1 MTAGQRSSPMLALCT
16 AVLVI
21 ASLYL
26 ARSVFAPVAFA
37 LFIIA
42 IVWPIQRKL
51 QTWIPKLLAVA
62 ITTLIAVLVVAAA
75 ISLVIWGVSRAGQWL
90 IANGARL
97 QSFYM
102 QASEWL
108 EGHGLYVAGLL
119 AEQFNVGW
127 LIRGFQDVLVRL
139 RTTVSFALVTL
150 VFVLLGLLEVDLSQR
165 KLNALKNE
173 ELGRI
178 LLRAAADIAVRL
190 QRYMLVRS
198 LMSVLTGFFVY
209 AFAYVAGLDLA
220 LEWGVIAFALNYIP
234 FIGPLIATV
243 LPTLFAIAQF
253 ESWQMGVAV
262 FLGLNLIQFVLGSY
276 LEPRIAGSALAIS
289 PFMVLFAVFFWSFLW
304 GLPGAFIGVPI
315 LVAFAS
321 VCEQHPSSQWM
332 AQLLSGGDRAPR
344 R

>member
-1 MTAGQRSSPMLALCT
+1 MTTGQRSSPMAALCA

-21 ASLYL
+21 ASLYA
-26 ARSVFAPVAFA
+26 ARSIFAPVAFA

-42 IVWPIQRKL
+42 IVWPIQRAL
-51 QTWIPKLLAVA
+51 QRWMPDLLALA
-62 ITTLIAVLVVAAA
+62 ITMLLTVLVIAAA
-75 ISLVIWGVSRAGQWL
+75 VSLVVWGVSRAGQWL

-97 QSFYM
+97 QSLYT

-108 EGHGLYVAGLL
+108 EGHELYAAGLL
-119 AEQFNVGW
+119 AEQFNLGW
-127 LIRGFQDVLVRL
+127 LIRVFQDVLARL
-139 RTTVSFALVTL
+139 RSAFSFALVTL
-150 VFVLLGLLEVDLSQR
+150 VFVFLGLLEVDMSRR
-165 KLNALKNE
+165 KLETLKNGQ
-173 ELGRI
+173 LGQS
-178 LLRAAADIAVRL
+178 LLRGTADIAVKL

-198 LMSVLTGFFVY
+198 LMSVMTGAFVC

-262 FLGLNLIQFVLGSY
+262 FVGMNLIQFLVGSY
-276 LEPRIAGSALAIS
+276 LEPRIAGSTLSIS

-321 VCEQHPSSQWM
+321 FCDQTSSSRWM
-332 AQLLSGGDRAPR
+332 AHLLSGGDRASR
-344 R
+344 